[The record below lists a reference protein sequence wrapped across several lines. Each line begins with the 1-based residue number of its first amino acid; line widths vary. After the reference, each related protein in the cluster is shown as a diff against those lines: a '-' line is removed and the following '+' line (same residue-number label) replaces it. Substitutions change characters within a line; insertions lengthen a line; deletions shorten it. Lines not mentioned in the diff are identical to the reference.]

1 VPSATAAE
9 AAAAETISALEIS
22 MMMNLEYFS
31 EKNLGC
37 SFASACGTASEL
49 EAKAM
54 GALDNRAGL

>member
-1 VPSATAAE
+1 
-9 AAAAETISALEIS
+9 

-54 GALDNRAGL
+54 GASDNRAEL